1 MKSTAIA
8 NSNTALVKYWGK
20 YDEKLILPMNGSIS
34 MTVDKLNT
42 ATTVE
47 FSSDYKN
54 DYVELNGKKAE
65 GKESKRV
72 IEHLDMIR
80 KMSKVKE
87 KAKVVSKNNFLTAAG
102 LASSASGFAALTISA
117 CSAAG
122 LELDKKELSI
132 IARQGSGSSCRS
144 IFGGYVEWLAAKTS
158 EKSYAEQIADENY
171 FDVRDIAVVVQS
183 AKRKHNTRESM
194 QASVRTCP
202 LYDARLKVVDKNLK
216 IVRKAI
222 LDKDFTGLGKTAE
235 FDSLLMHAI
244 ALTTTPA
251 ILNWSAGTV
260 SVMHAVQDWRAEG
273 VECYYT
279 IDTGAHVHILSLPE
293 NSKEIIRRVR
303 LVDGVM
309 DVIEN
314 KPGKGAETTNKHLF

>member
-42 ATTVE
+42 TTTVE

-54 DYVELNGKKAE
+54 DLVELNGKKAE
-65 GKESKRV
+65 GKESERV
-72 IEHLDMIR
+72 IEHIDMIR
-80 KMSKVKE
+80 KISKLDE
-87 KAKVVSKNNFLTAAG
+87 KAKVASKNNFLTAAG
-102 LASSASGFAALTISA
+102 LASSASGFAALTIAA

-158 EKSYAEQIADENY
+158 EKSYAKQIADENY
-171 FDVRDIAVVVQS
+171 FDIRDIAVVVEA
-183 AKRKHNTRESM
+183 AKRKHGTRESM

-202 LYDARLKVVDKNLK
+202 LYDARLSAVEKNLK
-216 IVRKAI
+216 IVRKAV
-222 LDKDFTGLGKTAE
+222 LDKDFTSLGKTAE

-244 ALTTTPA
+244 ALTTTPT
-251 ILNWSAGTV
+251 ILNWSAGTI

-273 VECYYT
+273 IECYYT

-293 NSKEIIRRVR
+293 NCREIIKRVK
-303 LVDGVM
+303 LIGSVI

-314 KPGKGAETTNKHLF
+314 KPGKGAETINKHLF

>member
-20 YDEKLILPMNGSIS
+20 YDEKLILPMNSSIS
-34 MTVDKLNT
+34 MTVDKLST
-42 ATTVE
+42 TTTVE
-47 FSSDYKN
+47 FSGDYEN
-54 DYVELNGKKAE
+54 DSVELNGKKAD
-65 GKESKRV
+65 GKEASRV

-80 KMSKVKE
+80 KISKFDE
-87 KAKVVSKNNFLTAAG
+87 KARVASKNNFLTAAG
-102 LASSASGFAALTISA
+102 LASSASGFAALTIAA
-117 CSAAG
+117 CDAAG

-158 EKSYAEQIADENY
+158 DKSYSKQIADENY
-171 FDVRDIAVVVQS
+171 FDVRDIAVVVEA
-183 AKRKHNTRESM
+183 AKRKHSTRESM

-202 LYDARLKVVDKNLK
+202 LYDARLKAVENNVK

-222 LDKDFTGLGKTAE
+222 LDKDFAGLGKTAE
-235 FDSLLMHAI
+235 FDSLLMHAT
-244 ALTTTPA
+244 ALTTIPT
-251 ILNWSAGTV
+251 ILNWSAGTI
-260 SVMHAVQDWRAEG
+260 SVMHAVQDWRADG

-293 NSKEIIRRVR
+293 NSKEIIKRVKR
-303 LVDGVM
+303 VNGVI

-314 KPGKGAETTNKHLF
+314 RPGKGAEISKKHLF